1 MVNVWRAAGIIP
13 VFAAGNNGLEEDSSL
28 DTVANLPNVIAV
40 GSVDLD
46 NVIRPTS
53 SRGKVQRWW
62 RNQHVKPDFATV
74 GLFTPY
80 EGNVYKGLQN
90 DMADLIEK
98 VDDETGDKY
107 YHNANIESTWEF
119 PEGYSKHA
127 IQKNFYDEGT
137 SYAAPRL
144 SGIIALLLS
153 PDPTLTYVQI
163 YEALKTT
170 NTPNHDTGYGV
181 VNAVEALE
189 KTR

>member
-1 MVNVWRAAGIIP
+1 M
-13 VFAAGNNGLEEDSSL
+13 
-28 DTVANLPNVIAV
+28 
-40 GSVDLD
+40 
-46 NVIRPTS
+46 
-53 SRGKVQRWW
+53 
-62 RNQHVKPDFATV
+62 KPDFATV

-98 VDDETGDKY
+98 VDDKTGDKY

-119 PEGYSKHA
+119 PEGYSKQA

-137 SYAAPRL
+137 SYAAPRV

-153 PDPTLTYVQI
+153 SDPTLTYEEI

-170 NTPNHDTGYGV
+170 NMPNHETGHGV
-181 VNAVEALE
+181 VNAVEALKNTNYKHQRRQWFLTDKHSLRNWILYLFNLLYSQGDYIE
-189 KTR
+189 RK